1 MYIRSI
7 QHKMKKYPAIYHKQ
21 EDLFMKDRLTII
33 TKLLLDFMFYAGIAV
48 TATLPLS
55 IRIYGKYNSY
65 FADNYIPLIL
75 LFFFS
80 GIFAI
85 LIIYELRKMFR
96 SVLNDDCFIPENV
109 VSLRRMGTY
118 SIIIALITAGRLF
131 LYITPAVLIVILVF
145 VIAGLFSKVLSR
157 VFDRA
162 VTYKLENDLTI

>member
-1 MYIRSI
+1 
-7 QHKMKKYPAIYHKQ
+7 
-21 EDLFMKDRLTII
+21 MKDRLTII